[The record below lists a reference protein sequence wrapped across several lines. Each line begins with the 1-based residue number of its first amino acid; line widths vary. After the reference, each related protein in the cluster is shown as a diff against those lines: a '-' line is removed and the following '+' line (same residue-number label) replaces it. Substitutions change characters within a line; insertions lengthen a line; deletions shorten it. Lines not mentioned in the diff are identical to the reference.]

1 MAKLTTKL
9 NVSLYDNPLTPEKDD
24 YTAKVQLN
32 GTLTNEQIANEIVA
46 ERTEYR
52 ADTIL
57 NILNISDE
65 IKRTRLASGYA
76 INDGVSQMYP
86 AVSGRFVGAGAQ
98 FDSALHSVGVTMV
111 ASSALRTAMAQTKVV
126 VQNIA
131 AVGPVINKVLDVYSG
146 KENSIITPNRSLKIF
161 GQRLRVVGDN
171 AAVGVWFIT
180 ADESATRTR
189 VSDREVVD
197 NNPSQ
202 LTVTVPALTAGDYYV
217 EVVTQSSTGQV
228 LLKEPRSYRYELAL
242 TLSEQS

>member
-76 INDGVSQMYP
+76 INDGVAQMYP
-86 AVSGRFVGAGAQ
+86 AVSGRFIGAGAQ
-98 FDSALHSVGVTMV
+98 FDPTVHFVGATMM
-111 ASSALRTAMAQTKVV
+111 ASSALRTALSETKVV
-126 VQNIA
+126 VQGPA
-131 AVGPVINKVLDVYSG
+131 PVGPIINKVLDVYTG
-146 KENSIITPNRSLKIF
+146 KENSTITINRSLKIF
-161 GQRLRVVGDN
+161 GQRLRVSGDN
-171 AAVGVWFIT
+171 ALVGVWFIT
-180 ADESATRTR
+180 ADESAIRTR
-189 VSDREVVD
+189 VADRDVVD

-202 LTVTVPALTAGDYYV
+202 LTVTVPALAVGDYYI
-217 EVVTQSSTGQV
+217 EVVTQSTAGQT
-228 LLKEPRSYRYELAL
+228 LIKEPRSYQYGLAL
-242 TLSEQS
+242 TIS